1 MPLVPVKKIDD
12 RGTVYDIEVAM
23 DEQVTE
29 EGTKPVKGSGIY
41 DFVNSSV
48 ATNTANF
55 VGTYDSLEALEEH
68 TDYQE
73 PLTNNDYGF
82 VVGTDAAGNTIY
94 SRYKY
99 NSENEEWM
107 FEYNLNNSSFT
118 ANQWETINSGLTSTD
133 KQQIATNT
141 NDIATLKVNAKDYA
155 KQVALA
161 LPYDSTQTYVT
172 GDLVT
177 LNGYLYRCDPTGTPM
192 IIGNN
197 LFDPVTVKEGPKYVD
212 NKITYGGYAGWANQ
226 TQEGWYSGTV
236 VITSGKKYKLI
247 LPFSTYLKNNQPI
260 ESVTIASLSAANA
273 ESRLQ
278 HNAQGEINF
287 TANAGYICIS
297 VEKVNENKVELYET
311 AGNTLWKKVTVD
323 TLLDE
328 KENTLTFDDTPT
340 LNSNNPVK
348 SNGIAVGLNEKYNS
362 ADMVPTTWDE
372 WNAMGDE
379 KYSDGKL
386 YFIPGE
392 DDPQP
397 YKVYGF
403 HIDPTESDPDACVSY
418 LEDAVGMTPAS
429 MGATEFS
436 YGTWGNAFFMPKPCM
451 VKSDGTVDYYLD
463 INDYTKKADGTA
475 SDVANASYDGN
486 AMMEWP
492 LIYYKY
498 EVGLTAGEGYFYCS
512 NSQVDSSYHCWCNY
526 DCDGNIIPHF
536 YTAIYNGTGTTK
548 LRSLS
553 GVTLNSSSGC
563 GGTTGQQEV
572 DRATANNTTTGK
584 VEWYTDVFSDRM
596 LINGLLILI
605 SKNLNCQAAF
615 GNGLVIGSQSA
626 KESYVTGSLNDKGLF
641 WGDITNQNKGVKVF
655 GMENWWGCVY
665 HRTAGCVGLTNG
677 TYAIKQTWSTVDG
690 TTSTGYNSEG
700 TGYINAGT
708 RPGNSGQY
716 IKQCTYGND
725 CYLPSVTTGASS
737 TTYYCDYWYTNN
749 TSLTYLL
756 VGGYSDNGVSAGF
769 SYFAL
774 NIPFAD
780 AFWGIGVCLSLK
792 PLAKL

>member
-1 MPLVPVKKIDD
+1 MPNTPIVGSVDD
-12 RGTVYDIEVAM
+12 RGNIWEIADVKARQDIDNLATVATSGDYNDLSN
-23 DEQVTE
+23 
-29 EGTKPVKGSGIY
+29 KPVIDSAVSDSSTNAVENQAIAN
-41 DFVNSSV
+41 FVNSSI
-48 ATNTANF
+48 ATETAHF
-55 VGTYDSLEALEEH
+55 VGTYNSLADLEAH
-68 TDYQE
+68 ADY
-73 PLTNNDYGF
+73 PYIITNNDYGF
-82 VVGTDAAGNTIY
+82 VISTDQEGNTLY
-94 SRYKY
+94 NRYKY
-99 NSENEEWM
+99 NSTSEEWI
-107 FEYNLNNSSFT
+107 FEYALNNSSFT
-118 ANQWETINSGLTSTD
+118 AVQWDAINSGATSTNIG
-133 KQQIATNT
+133 QIATNT
-141 NDIATLKVNAKDYA
+141 NDISNLQNTKVDKVQGKGLSTNDFTDALKD
-155 KQVALA
+155 
-161 LPYDSTQTYVT
+161 
-172 GDLVT
+172 
-177 LNGYLYRCDPTGTPM
+177 
-192 IIGNN
+192 
-197 LFDPVTVKEGPKYVD
+197 
-212 NKITYGGYAGWANQ
+212 
-226 TQEGWYSGTV
+226 
-236 VITSGKKYKLI
+236 KLDG
-247 LPFSTYLKNNQPI
+247 I
-260 ESVTIASLSAANA
+260 ESGATKTIIDSALSTSSTNP
-273 ESRLQ
+273 
-278 HNAQGEINF
+278 
-287 TANAGYICIS
+287 
-297 VEKVNENKVELYET
+297 VENKVVTTNL
-311 AGNTLWKKVTVD
+311 NT
-323 TLLDE
+323 
-328 KENTLTFDDTPT
+328 
-340 LNSNNPVK
+340 
-348 SNGIAVGLNEKYNS
+348 KYNT
-362 ADMVPTTWDE
+362 ADMVPTTWEE
-372 WNAMGDE
+372 WEAMGDE
-379 KYSDGKL
+379 KYTDHKL

-403 HIDPTESDPDACVSY
+403 HIDPTESDPDACVTY
-418 LEDAVGMTPAS
+418 LEDAIGMTPAS

-451 VKSDGTVDYYLD
+451 VKYDGTVDYYLD
-463 INDYTKKADGTA
+463 PNDYTKKEDGTA

-498 EVGLTAGEGYFYCS
+498 EAGLTAGEGYFYCS

-615 GNGLVIGSQSA
+615 GNGLVTGSQSA

-655 GMENWWGCVY
+655 GMENWWGCVH
-665 HRTAGCVGLTNG
+665 HRTAGCVGLSDG

-690 TTSTGYNSEG
+690 TTSTGYNSNG

-749 TSLTYLL
+749 TALTYLL
-756 VGGYSDNGVSAGF
+756 VGGTSNNGVNAGF
-769 SYFAL
+769 SCFRLTNTFA
-774 NIPFAD
+774 IAAWDF
-780 AFWGIGVCLSLK
+780 GVCLSLK

>member
-1 MPLVPVKKIDD
+1 MPLVPVNKIDD

-23 DEQVTE
+23 DDQVTS

-55 VGTYDSLEALEEH
+55 VGTYNSLAELEEH
-68 TDYQE
+68 IDYQE

-82 VVGTDAAGNTIY
+82 VVSTDSAGNTVY

-99 NSENEEWM
+99 NAENEEWM
-107 FEYNLNNSSFT
+107 FEYDLNNSSFT
-118 ANQWETINSGLTSTD
+118 ANQWETINSGVTSTD
-133 KQQIATNT
+133 KSQIATNT
-141 NDIATLKVNAKDYA
+141 SD
-155 KQVALA
+155 
-161 LPYDSTQTYVT
+161 
-172 GDLVT
+172 
-177 LNGYLYRCDPTGTPM
+177 
-192 IIGNN
+192 
-197 LFDPVTVKEGPKYVD
+197 
-212 NKITYGGYAGWANQ
+212 
-226 TQEGWYSGTV
+226 
-236 VITSGKKYKLI
+236 
-247 LPFSTYLKNNQPI
+247 
-260 ESVTIASLSAANA
+260 IASLNA
-273 ESRLQ
+273 EM
-278 HNAQGEINF
+278 
-287 TANAGYICIS
+287 
-297 VEKVNENKVELYET
+297 
-311 AGNTLWKKVTVD
+311 D
-323 TLLDE
+323 TKQDV
-328 KENTLTFDDTPT
+328 LTFDNTPT

-362 ADMVPTTWDE
+362 ADMIPITWEE
-372 WNAMGDE
+372 WEAMGDE
-379 KYSDGKL
+379 KYSDHKL

-403 HIDPTESDPDACVSY
+403 HVDPTESDPSACVSY
-418 LEDAVGMTPAS
+418 VEDAIGMTPAK
-429 MGATEFS
+429 MGASEFS
-436 YGTWGNAFFMPKPCM
+436 YGTWGTAFFMPKPCM
-451 VKSDGTVDYYLD
+451 VKYDGTFDYYLD
-463 INDYTKKADGTA
+463 PNDYTKREDGTA
-475 SDVANASYDGN
+475 SDVANANYEGN
-486 AMMEWP
+486 AMMQWP

-498 EVGLTAGEGYFYCS
+498 EAGLTAGEGYFYVS
-512 NSQVDSSYHCWCNY
+512 NHKMDNSYHCWCNY
-526 DCDGNIIPHF
+526 DCDGNIIPYF

-548 LRSLS
+548 LRSIS
-553 GVTLNSSSGC
+553 GVTLTSSSGC
-563 GGTTGQQEV
+563 GGTTGQQEI

-615 GNGLVIGSQSA
+615 GNGLIAGSQSA
-626 KESYVTGSLNDKGLF
+626 KEAYVTGSLNDKGLF

-655 GMENWWGCVY
+655 GMENWWGCVW
-665 HRTAGCVGLTNG
+665 HRTAGCVGLSNG

-690 TTSTGYNSEG
+690 TTSTGYNSNG

-749 TSLTYLL
+749 AALTYLL
-756 VGGYSDNGVSAGF
+756 VGGSSGDGVAAGF
-769 SYFAL
+769 SFFNL
-774 NIPFAD
+774 NSPFAT
-780 AFWGIGVCLSLK
+780 AYWSIGACLSLK
-792 PLAKL
+792 PLAGL

>member
-23 DEQVTE
+23 DDQVTK

-55 VGTYDSLEALEEH
+55 VGTYNSLAELEEH
-68 TDYQE
+68 IDYPK

-82 VVGTDAAGNTIY
+82 VVGTDSAGNTVY

-99 NSENEEWM
+99 NAENEEWM
-107 FEYNLNNSSFT
+107 FEYDLNNSSFT

-133 KQQIATNT
+133 KSQIATNT
-141 NDIATLKVNAKDYA
+141 NDI
-155 KQVALA
+155 
-161 LPYDSTQTYVT
+161 S
-172 GDLVT
+172 
-177 LNGYLYRCDPTGTPM
+177 
-192 IIGNN
+192 
-197 LFDPVTVKEGPKYVD
+197 
-212 NKITYGGYAGWANQ
+212 
-226 TQEGWYSGTV
+226 
-236 VITSGKKYKLI
+236 
-247 LPFSTYLKNNQPI
+247 
-260 ESVTIASLSAANA
+260 SLNA
-273 ESRLQ
+273 EM
-278 HNAQGEINF
+278 
-287 TANAGYICIS
+287 
-297 VEKVNENKVELYET
+297 
-311 AGNTLWKKVTVD
+311 D
-323 TLLDE
+323 TKQD
-328 KENTLTFDDTPT
+328 KLTFDNVPT

-362 ADMVPTTWDE
+362 ADMIPITWEE
-372 WNAMGDE
+372 WEAMGDE
-379 KYSDGKL
+379 KYNDHKL

-403 HIDPTESDPDACVSY
+403 HVDPTESDPSACVTY
-418 LEDAVGMTPAS
+418 VEDAIGMTPAH
-429 MGATEFS
+429 MGSTEFS
-436 YGTWGNAFFMPKPCM
+436 YGTWGTAFFMPRPCM
-451 VKSDGTVDYYLD
+451 IKYDGTVDYYLD
-463 INDYTKKADGTA
+463 PNDYTKKEDGTA
-475 SDVANASYDGN
+475 SDVADPNYEGN
-486 AMMEWP
+486 AMMQWP

-498 EVGLTAGEGYFYCS
+498 EAGLTAGEGYFYVS
-512 NSQVDSSYHCWCNY
+512 NHKMDNSYHCWCNY
-526 DCDGNIIPHF
+526 DCDGNIIPYF

-563 GGTTGQQEV
+563 GGTTGQQEI

-615 GNGLVIGSQSA
+615 GNGLIAGSQSA
-626 KESYVTGSLNDKGLF
+626 KEAYVTGSLNDKGLF

-655 GMENWWGCVY
+655 GMENWWGCVW
-665 HRTAGCVGLTNG
+665 HRTAGCVGLSNG
-677 TYAIKQTWSTVDG
+677 TYAIKHTWSTVDG
-690 TTSTGYNSEG
+690 TTSTGYNSNG

-708 RPGNSGQY
+708 RLGNSGQY

-749 TSLTYLL
+749 AALTYLL
-756 VGGYSDNGVSAGF
+756 VGGSSSNGVTAGF
-769 SYFAL
+769 SFFNLNNTFAT
-774 NIPFAD
+774 
-780 AFWGIGVCLSLK
+780 AFWHVGACLSLK
-792 PLAKL
+792 PLAGL